1 MTTSERLRA
10 VLALATITALA
21 GACSKGA
28 PATTDFASQPSPP
41 PAMTTEA
48 PAQTSPSTADAPQPA
63 PGSPVATFT
72 PSSSD
77 TAAPML
83 PVLGQTPIQT
93 PSDEHTQSPE
103 KAAVRRI
110 APEEAAM
117 LVQTGD
123 AILVDV
129 RSEEAFE
136 ADHIRGAKHIPYAEI
151 DRRASA
157 ELPPTRWIIPYCT

>member
-1 MTTSERLRA
+1 MKITERFRA
-10 VLALATITALA
+10 VLVLTAAVALAT
-21 GACSKGA
+21 ACSKSE
-28 PATTDFASQPSPP
+28 PVASQPSPA
-41 PAMTTEA
+41 PAM
-48 PAQTSPSTADAPQPA
+48 TADAPAATTATEPQPP
-63 PGSPVATFT
+63 PGGPVATFT
-72 PSSSD
+72 PSTD

-83 PVLGQTPIQT
+83 GATPIQP

-103 KAAVRRI
+103 KAAVKRI

-129 RSEEAFE
+129 RSQDSFVS
-136 ADHIRGAKHIPYAEI
+136 DHIRGAKHIPYAEI
-151 DRRASA
+151 ELRARQ